1 MAQLNFLLGR
11 NTAYFHLQYPLP
23 DLKCVPVK
31 GTFDCKDLAPFN
43 CQLPHPEVIDGA
55 GGTPNQKTE
64 RVANQIVYYFFT
76 NPDRQKAPSVYKSAE
91 LFFNAQAKNTGNQC
105 VGQADEALTV
115 SHGPIW
121 WRAIA
126 SLRITSWG
134 IANGK
139 VPWFK
144 DKGLEQAVLAW
155 IQWHQDLSALG
166 EIQGGPQRGKV
177 LLPGAR
183 WSGAPTLFPDPCPKM
198 VALDPQP
205 GQPYPRD
212 PMTDQVSN
220 VIYQLIK
227 TGSVSGVPWKLGKN
241 FWTLDPCALDR
252 VGAPLVKSA
261 LEKGLTFSAQAG
273 QPKLHSQL
281 VVDRY
286 PGGHVAHYPCGM
298 PEALKPS
305 IWGWADYTTGCMSLS
320 VDGDPKPPEFSGESK
335 RTVVDSFVPCPQG
348 DAEA

>member
-1 MAQLNFLLGR
+1 MAQLNFFLGR

-23 DLKCVPVK
+23 NLRCVPVK
-31 GTFDCKDLAPFN
+31 AAFDCDDLTPFN
-43 CQLPHPEVIDGA
+43 CQLPYPEVINGA

-64 RVANQIVYYFFT
+64 RIANQIAYYFFT
-76 NPDRQKAPSVYKSAE
+76 NPGDQKKAKEVYKAAE
-91 LFFNAQAKNTGNQC
+91 RYFNDQAKNTGHQC
-105 VGQADEALTV
+105 VGAADESLTT

-126 SLRITSWG
+126 SLRITSWA
-134 IANGK
+134 IANGQ
-139 VPWFK
+139 VPWLK
-144 DKGLEQAVLAW
+144 DNGLEEGVLGW
-155 IQWHQDLSALG
+155 VQWHQELSALG
-166 EIQGGPQRGKV
+166 EIAGGPQKWKV
-177 LLPGAR
+177 LLPCAR
-183 WSGAPTLFPDPCPKM
+183 SSGAPTPFPNPCPK
-198 VALDPQP
+198 VAAEDPPP
-205 GQPYPRD
+205 GQSYPKD

-261 LEKGLTFSAQAG
+261 LEHGLTFSAPADP
-273 QPKLHSQL
+273 PKLHSQL

-298 PEALKPS
+298 PDALRSS
-305 IWGWADYTTGCMSLS
+305 IWGWADYTTGCISLS
-320 VDGDPKPPEFSGESK
+320 ADSDPQPPEFSGEK
-335 RTVVDSFVPCPQG
+335 VRTVVDSVLPCPEPAG
-348 DAEA
+348 

>member
-1 MAQLNFLLGR
+1 VAQTNFFLGR
-11 NTAYFHLQYPLP
+11 NTTYFHLQYPLP
-23 DLKCVPVK
+23 NLKCVPVK
-31 GTFDCKDLAPFN
+31 ASFDCKDITPFN
-43 CQLPHPEVIDGA
+43 CQLPYPEVLNGS

-64 RVANQIVYYFFT
+64 RVANQIACYFFT
-76 NPDRQKAPSVYKSAE
+76 NPDHKKAKAAYEAAVR
-91 LFFNAQAKNTGNQC
+91 FFNDQANSTGHQC
-105 VGQADEALTV
+105 VGAADEALSA

-139 VPWFK
+139 VSWHK
-144 DKGLEQAVLAW
+144 DDGLEKAVLGW

-166 EIQGGPQRGKV
+166 EIEGGSQKWKV

-183 WSGAPTLFPDPCPKM
+183 WDGSPTLFPDPCPKV
-198 VALDPQP
+198 VAEDPPP
-205 GQPYPRD
+205 GQPYPKD

-241 FWTLDPCALDR
+241 FWILDPCALDR
-252 VGAPLVKSA
+252 AGAPLGKSA
-261 LEKGLTFSAQAG
+261 LENGLTFSAPAG
-273 QPKLHSQL
+273 PPKLHSQL
-281 VVDRY
+281 PVDRY
-286 PGGHVAHYPCGM
+286 PVGHGAHYPCGM

-320 VDGDPKPPEFSGESK
+320 TDGDPQPPAFSGEK
-335 RTVVDSFVPCPQG
+335 KETVVDSFVACP
-348 DAEA
+348 EAAG

>member
-1 MAQLNFLLGR
+1 MAQLNFMLGR

-23 DLKCVPVK
+23 KLQCVHVK
-31 GTFDCKDLAPFN
+31 DTFDCKGLTPFN
-43 CQLPHPEVIDGA
+43 CRLPFPEVIDGA

-64 RVANQIVYYFFT
+64 RVANQIANYFFA
-76 NPDRQKAPSVYKSAE
+76 NPDRKKALEVYKAAE
-91 LFFNAQAKNTGNQC
+91 RFFSAQAKNTGHQC
-105 VGQADEALTV
+105 VAAADEALTT

-126 SLRITSWG
+126 SLRITSWA

-144 DKGLEQAVLAW
+144 DNGLEEGVLGW

-166 EIQGGPQRGKV
+166 EIEGGPQKWKV
-177 LLPGAR
+177 LLPCSR
-183 WSGAPTLFPDPCPKM
+183 SSGAPTPFPDPCPKVM
-198 VALDPQP
+198 AQDPPP
-205 GQPYPRD
+205 GQPYPKD

-227 TGSVSGVPWKLGKN
+227 TGSVSGVPWKLGRN
-241 FWTLDPCALDR
+241 FWVLDPCALDR

-261 LEKGLTFSAQAG
+261 LENGLKFGVRADP
-273 QPKLHSQL
+273 PKLHSQL

-298 PEALKPS
+298 PDALQPS
-305 IWGWADYTTGCMSLS
+305 IWGWADYTTGCISLS
-320 VDGDPKPPEFSGESK
+320 ADADPQPPEFSGEKK
-335 RTVVDSFVPCPQG
+335 RTVVDSVLPCPEPG
-348 DAEA
+348 G